1 MNKLKQILN
10 RIDSVEIIASDSED
24 DNSVI
29 ELELV
34 GKDFEKPVPFLTNIP
49 YAHSSTRNDYTTLA
63 EYRFTMGLI
72 TRHTMTEILQIT
84 YRSINAAARKGY
96 TESGSK
102 DEYQYAGKS
111 YKFKF
116 NNQFKCISDALYKD
130 QKLIDFSE
138 DEIESDSIMRAM
150 LHSEVLHFSL
160 GLSEN
165 KLLFE
170 LYVNTIDNW

>member
-72 TRHTMTEILQIT
+72 TRHTMTEIL
-84 YRSINAAARKGY
+84 
-96 TESGSK
+96 
-102 DEYQYAGKS
+102 
-111 YKFKF
+111 
-116 NNQFKCISDALYKD
+116 
-130 QKLIDFSE
+130 
-138 DEIESDSIMRAM
+138 
-150 LHSEVLHFSL
+150 
-160 GLSEN
+160 
-165 KLLFE
+165 
-170 LYVNTIDNW
+170 